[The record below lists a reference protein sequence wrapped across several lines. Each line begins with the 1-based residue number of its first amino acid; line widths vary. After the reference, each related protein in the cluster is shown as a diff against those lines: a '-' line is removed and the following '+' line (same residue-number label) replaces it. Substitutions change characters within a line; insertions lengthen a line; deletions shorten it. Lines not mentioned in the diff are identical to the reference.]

1 MISNLII
8 FLLSLWAIWIIIA
21 AIFNISI
28 IFPLE
33 VVEDK
38 QIPQERLVSIRLAL
52 FATFAYYG
60 ISHLLNKN
68 KMFLSNPF
76 LMYFLIFFVI
86 YGRYHLFTN
95 EIIWGFCLY
104 SELVTHFFWFIIA
117 AILHLG
123 STPQYKRIFKKIN
136 QYHKN

>member
-1 MISNLII
+1 MSLKMISNFIML
-8 FLLSLWAIWIIIA
+8 LLSLGAIWVIVA
-21 AIFNISI
+21 AIFNINI

-68 KMFLSNPF
+68 KMFYPIHF
-76 LMYFLIFFVI
+76 LCTFLYFLSVMGAISYLQIQLSGAFVPFANWL
-86 YGRYHLFTN
+86 HT
-95 EIIWGFCLY
+95 IW
-104 SELVTHFFWFIIA
+104 WFIIA
-117 AILHLG
+117 AILHFG
-123 STPQYKRIFKKIN
+123 STPQYKRIFKK
-136 QYHKN
+136 K